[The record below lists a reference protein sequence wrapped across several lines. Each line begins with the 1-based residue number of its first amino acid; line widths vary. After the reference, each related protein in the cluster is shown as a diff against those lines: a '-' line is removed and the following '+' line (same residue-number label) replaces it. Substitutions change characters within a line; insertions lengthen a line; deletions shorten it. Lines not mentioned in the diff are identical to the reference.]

1 QPPRKIAMRAS
12 GGNIADVVRRDRE
25 PGLAL
30 MAFKRDSA
38 NLFQT
43 YNDFSFESHVAE
55 VYHGGTT

>member
-1 QPPRKIAMRAS
+1 MWTS
-12 GGNIADVVRRDRE
+12 GGNIADVVRGNRE

-43 YNDFSFESHVAE
+43 HNDFSFEGHVAG
-55 VYHGGTT
+55 VYHGGTI